1 MLIPKEVGPIYRQ
14 AFVVNIV
21 GSGLNEGRVLGN
33 HDEQDDS
40 CGENVN
46 RLAIVFLPQVDFR
59 GHVPHSATVSLKIP
73 RAISA
78 RHRGRVSEVSQFQI
92 GVRPEKEILRL
103 EISVTHTASVAV
115 VKAFQKLFEVVP
127 GKVFFHCS

>member
-1 MLIPKEVGPIYRQ
+1 M
-14 AFVVNIV
+14 
-21 GSGLNEGRVLGN
+21 
-33 HDEQDDS
+33 
-40 CGENVN
+40 
-46 RLAIVFLPQVDFR
+46 
-59 GHVPHSATVSLKIP
+59 SLKIP
-73 RAISA
+73 RAVSA
-78 RHRGRVSEVSQFQI
+78 RHRGRVSEVSQLQI